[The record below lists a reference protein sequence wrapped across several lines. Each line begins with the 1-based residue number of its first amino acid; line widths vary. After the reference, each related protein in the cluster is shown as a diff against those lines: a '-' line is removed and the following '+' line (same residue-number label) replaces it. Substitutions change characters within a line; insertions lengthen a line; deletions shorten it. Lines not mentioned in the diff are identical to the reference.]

1 VRGLAVGEIRLR
13 DFWRVLWREA
23 GSGLVLGILLGGVGF
38 ARALLWGSTT
48 PLAITVGVSI
58 RHLRLGQRRRGHDPD
73 APTAFKIDPTIMSA
87 PVIAT
92 LVDATG
98 LFIYFMI
105 ARSILGLYG
114 EPTP

>member
-1 VRGLAVGEIRLR
+1 MSVVEAGLADRVTAYLAPLLVGG
-13 DFWRVLWREA
+13 DA
-23 GSGLVLGILLGGVGF
+23 APSPLGGVGF

-58 RHLRLGQRRRGHDPD
+58 LVICAWANAVGATIPML
-73 APTAFKIDPTIMSA
+73 ATAFKIDPTIMSA
-87 PVIAT
+87 PLIAT

-105 ARSILGLYG
+105 ARSILGL
-114 EPTP
+114 